1 MKRPFES
8 ITETFSNS
16 LERVR
21 ENQIKN
27 FENAEKLLVWIVGFS
42 IGGISIIF
50 SNLTTINQSYCYCD
64 IRIILYSLC
73 ISIISGFFFR
83 WSFFKMQ
90 LYYQQIEFFLE
101 GAFSNTEAMMETNP
115 QDLSNVNELNEIIR
129 KLKSDYDL
137 DYNYVLETFENYD
150 EINQEIIKKNLKSK
164 YKIAGDNV
172 KREYDFSMDYVQNV
186 YSNAFGISKEKV
198 QKLLNKSPSKLFR
211 RYSKLSDILFIICC
225 LSFLFAII
233 YLVVLY

>member
-8 ITETFSNS
+8 IRETFSNS

-27 FENAEKLLVWIVGFS
+27 FENAERLLVWIVGFS

-50 SNLTTINQSYCYCD
+50 SNITTINQSYCEGD
-64 IRIILYSLC
+64 IRIVLYSLC
-73 ISIISGFFFR
+73 LSSISGLLFR
-83 WSFFKMQ
+83 WAFFKMQ

-115 QDLSNVNELNEIIR
+115 QDLSNINEINEIIR
-129 KLKSDYDL
+129 KLKSDYNL
-137 DYNYVLETFENYD
+137 DYNYILETFDSYD
-150 EINQEIIKKNLKSK
+150 EANQEIIKQNLKDN

-172 KREYDFSMDYVQNV
+172 KREYNFSMDYVQNV
-186 YSNAFGISKEKV
+186 YSNAFGVSKEKV
-198 QKLLNKSPSKLFR
+198 QKLLNKSPSKLFKI
-211 RYSKLSDILFIICC
+211 YSKLSDTTFIISC

-233 YLVVLY
+233 YLVILY